1 MTPGA
6 QSTTDLTL
14 PPGRM
19 RVPPVLRAGAAQ
31 LGAWLVVTS
40 ILPASALHGGLVLL
54 LQGCLAAGFG
64 RALRLAPWWA
74 IVNLVFP
81 LAVSFALTISVPP
94 TVYLV
99 TFLLLAGI
107 YGSTFRTQVP
117 LYLSNARALDA
128 LETLLP
134 SDRPFRLLDIGC
146 GTGTVLLRLARTFPS
161 ARFHGVELALLPFGI
176 ARMRAG
182 FRSERIQVERTDYW
196 KENLGDYDVVYAFL
210 SPVPMADLWRKVS
223 SEMRAGALFVSN
235 TFEVPGVKPDFTI
248 HVGPGTRSLF
258 VWRIGGRA

>member
-1 MTPGA
+1 MTTGA
-6 QSTTDLTL
+6 QSTTDLPL

-19 RVPPVLRAGAAQ
+19 RVPPVVRAGAAQ
-31 LGAWLVVTS
+31 LGAWLIVSSV
-40 ILPASALHGGLVLL
+40 LPAGALHGGLVLL
-54 LQGCLAAGFG
+54 LQGLLAAGSG

-81 LAVSFALTISVPP
+81 LAVSFAQTIAVPP
-94 TVYLV
+94 TVYLL
-99 TFLLLAGI
+99 TFLVLAGI

-146 GTGTVLLRLARTFPS
+146 GTGTVLLRLARKFH
-161 ARFHGVELALLPFGI
+161 AAHFHGVELALVPFVI
-176 ARMRAG
+176 ARLRARL
-182 FRSERIQVERTDYW
+182 RSDRIHVERSDYW
-196 KENLGDYDVVYAFL
+196 KEDLANYDVVYAFL
-210 SPVPMADLWRKVS
+210 SPVPMVDLWRKVS
-223 SEMRAGALFVSN
+223 SEMRAGTLFVSN

-248 HVGPGTRSLF
+248 HVGPGTRSLH
-258 VWRIGGRA
+258 VWRIGERA